1 MNPDSL
7 RFIYYDTQK
16 TDFLENN
23 VKIFENNFY
32 YTQGDIKKEP
42 EAISFELL
50 DIENYLLDKA

>member
-32 YTQGDIKKEP
+32 YTQGDIKKR
-42 EAISFELL
+42 ARS
-50 DIENYLLDKA
+50 DKLRALGY